1 MPDRT
6 GFKKVEEAQY
16 RLLAR
21 HPQTAFKTLRQDSKK
36 PMPDRTGFKKVDYA
50 QGCGTYSTVEGLANA
65 HHIAHQQ
72 DLTERANQRDGGDI
86 NQCRCETVTLRQVPH
101 HQRNGDAAQTT
112 GEVKHAAGKSRCLTA
127 PALRKW
133 IMRRGVAHIP
143 QLKD

>member
-1 MPDRT
+1 MRWIAQRFCVRCPET
-6 GFKKVEEAQY
+6 AGEEQR

-50 QGCGTYSTVEGLANA
+50 QWCGTYSTVEGLANA
-65 HHIAHQQ
+65 LHIAHQQ
-72 DLTERANQRDGGDI
+72 DIRERANQRDGGDI

-112 GEVKHAAGKSRCLTA
+112 GEVKHAAG
-127 PALRKW
+127 
-133 IMRRGVAHIP
+133 
-143 QLKD
+143 